1 MTDFQTVGQQFIQHY
16 YQTMT
21 ANRAG
26 LSALYSDQSLMTYE
40 GEQFMGV
47 EQIMGK
53 LNQLPNLAI
62 DSASAVF
69 DFQPSVNEGIFVL
82 VNSSLSIEGG
92 NPMRFTQTFLLQK
105 GGASGYYVA
114 NEVFRLSLG

>member
-1 MTDFQTVGQQFIQHY
+1 MTT
-16 YQTMT
+16 
-21 ANRAG
+21 NRPD
-26 LSALYSDQSLMTYE
+26 LSSLYSDQSLMTYE
-40 GEQFMGV
+40 GEQLMGV

-53 LNQLPNLAI
+53 LNGLPGIAI
-62 DSASAVF
+62 DVSNAVF

-82 VNSSLSIEGG
+82 VNASLSIEGG

-105 GGASGYYVA
+105 GGASGYFVQ